1 MVRARP
7 DAPLLQ
13 HDELFFFPMTLP
25 DLPLLYHLPLWLIP
39 LLFLVLLA
47 GSSEFGFRF
56 GLRRRHA

>member
-1 MVRARP
+1 
-7 DAPLLQ
+7 
-13 HDELFFFPMTLP
+13 MTLP